1 MSRTDMIPAPANS
14 RTPLY
19 LSAAETIRANIRS
32 GVLEP
37 GLVLLEGPIA
47 EVLKISRSSVKRALA
62 LLEEEGAVSRFD
74 GRGYLVGACDT
85 DAAPIRKDIKTLDL
99 SVEEAHDESLNRP
112 NWKRI
117 YDQVESDVSSCL
129 VFGQYRIVENDLAA
143 YFDVSRTVIRD
154 VLGRLQER
162 GLVTKS
168 STSRWLVG
176 PLTAQSIK
184 DKFELRIILEVAA
197 LRSAAQFIDKIAL
210 ENLCRQMEETER
222 AGGLIKADKWFRL
235 VNAFIDLAILSTP
248 NRDLRRLIANN
259 RKTLQ
264 ASQKALFSLGL
275 AGDALSIREIRMIGE
290 LLIVGA
296 TQSAAELLENHLSKS
311 RDRTIAQL
319 KIVAVLPQP
328 GHLAPYLIAV

>member
-1 MSRTDMIPAPANS
+1 MASTAPNP

-19 LSAAETIRANIRS
+19 LSAANTIRANIEK
-32 GVLEP
+32 GVLNP

-47 EVLKISRSSVKRALA
+47 DHLKISRSSVKRALSV
-62 LLEEEGAVSRFD
+62 LEKEGAISRFD
-74 GRGYLVGACDT
+74 GRGYLVGPPCT
-85 DAAPIRKDIKTLDL
+85 RIAPVRKDIKSIDL
-99 SVEEAHDESLNRP
+99 LVEEAHDGSLSRP

-117 YDQVESDVSSCL
+117 HDQVESDVSSCL
-129 VFGQYRIVENDLAA
+129 VFGQYRIVESDLAA

-162 GLVTKS
+162 GLVSKS

-197 LRSAAQFIDKIAL
+197 LRSAAPFLDKVAL
-210 ENLCRQMEETER
+210 ERLCREMEETER
-222 AGGLIKADKWFRL
+222 QASPIEAERWFGL
-235 VNAFIDLAILSTP
+235 VNSVIDLAILSTP
-248 NRDLRRLIANN
+248 NRDLRSLISNN
-259 RKTLQ
+259 LKTLQ

-275 AGDALSIREIRMIGE
+275 SGDALSIREIRMIGE

-296 TQSAAELLENHLSKS
+296 TDSAAELLENHLAKS

-319 KIVAVLPQP
+319 KIVAILPQP
-328 GHLAPYLIAV
+328 DHLAPYLIPV

>member
-1 MSRTDMIPAPANS
+1 MTRIEMTTATSSPRA
-14 RTPLY
+14 PLY
-19 LSAAETIRANIRS
+19 LSAAETIRANIEK
-32 GVLEP
+32 GVLDR

-47 EVLKISRSSVKRALA
+47 EHLRISRSSVKRALS
-62 LLEEEGAVSRFD
+62 LLEEEGTITRFD
-74 GRGYLVGACDT
+74 GRGYLVGPPGAEI
-85 DAAPIRKDIKTLDL
+85 APVRKDIKSIDFL
-99 SVEEAHDESLNRP
+99 VEEAHDESLNRP

-117 YDQVESDVSSCL
+117 HDQMESDISSCL
-129 VFGQYRIVENDLAA
+129 VFGQYRIVESDLAA

-162 GLVTKS
+162 GLVAKS
-168 STSRWLVG
+168 STSRWVVG
-176 PLTAQSIK
+176 PLTARSIK

-197 LRSAAQFIDKIAL
+197 LRSAAPFIDKIAL
-210 ENLCRQMEETER
+210 ERLCREMEETER
-222 AGGLIKADKWFRL
+222 QAGLIEAQRWFRL

-248 NRDLRRLIANN
+248 NRDLRSLISNN

-264 ASQKALFSLGL
+264 ASQKALFNLGL
-275 AGDALSIREIRMIGE
+275 SGDALSIREIRMIGE

-328 GHLAPYLIAV
+328 GHLAPYLISV

>member
-1 MSRTDMIPAPANS
+1 MTRIAMTSSQSLP

-19 LSAAETIRANIRS
+19 LSAAETIRANIKAGILMR
-32 GVLEP
+32 

-47 EVLKISRSSVKRALA
+47 ELLKISRSSVKRALA
-62 LLEEEGAVSRFD
+62 LLEEDGTVSRFD
-74 GRGYLVGACDT
+74 GRGYLVGPP
-85 DAAPIRKDIKTLDL
+85 DAGITPVRTDIKTLDL
-99 SVEEAHDESLNRP
+99 LVEEAHDESLNRP
-112 NWKRI
+112 NWRRI
-117 YDQVESDVSSCL
+117 HDQVESDVSSCL

-184 DKFELRIILEVAA
+184 DKFELRAILEVAA
-197 LRSAAQFIDKIAL
+197 LRSAAPFVDKIAL
-210 ENLCRQMEETER
+210 ERLCKKMEETER
-222 AGGLIKADKWFRL
+222 EAGPIKAARWFEL

-248 NRDLRRLIANN
+248 NRDLRTLISNN
-259 RKTLQ
+259 LKTLQ
-264 ASQKALFSLGL
+264 ASQKALFNLGL
-275 AGDALSIREIRMIGE
+275 SGDSLSIREIRMIGE
-290 LLIVGA
+290 LLIVDA

-328 GHLAPYLIAV
+328 GHLAPYLIPA